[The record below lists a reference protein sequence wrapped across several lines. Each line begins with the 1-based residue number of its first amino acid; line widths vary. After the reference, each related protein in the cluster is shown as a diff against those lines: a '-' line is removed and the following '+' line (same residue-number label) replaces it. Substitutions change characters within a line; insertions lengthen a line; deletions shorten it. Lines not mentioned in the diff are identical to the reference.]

1 MEVVVRLKKN
11 RDSARCLG
19 TLFASNKKKGQA
31 ERRLTLVVGVVRP
44 RESVAGASEQCREFS
59 APSRFPSPF
68 RQLSFSSFS
77 AAFSFFRRSL
87 LRSFVSS
94 AIFCVKFFF
103 N

>member
-19 TLFASNKKKGQA
+19 TMLALKKKKKKGQA

-68 RQLSFSSFS
+68 RQLPFPLFRQHSLSFGG
-77 AAFSFFRRSL
+77 R
-87 LRSFVSS
+87 
-94 AIFCVKFFF
+94 C
-103 N
+103 